1 VSRTWP
7 VRAVVPLVASLV
19 LPLLASAG
27 ATSGVIRVM
36 EPEPVSSP
44 TPVTHHGGDCQI
56 EFDSSAS
63 TTAALA
69 TIGSELL
76 EDLHLASGGS
86 VELCAFDISLYTSFL
101 PTVGFIHL
109 YAMDPVT
116 GLPGATVAGP
126 YQVDVTPTVLNDF
139 HIEVGGLTIPGDVWM
154 GLSTEIP
161 EDVIGW
167 RLTQNPPSVGSS
179 SDSSYRRGPG
189 GTGFIPYRLQTTLY
203 GTPVITS
210 VDDPAYAAP
219 GLRLQLPG
227 PNPSR
232 TGSWTASFTTPWRG
246 PARLE
251 LVDTS
256 GRRWKRAD
264 VAALEP
270 GTHQVALEGWG
281 RVPPG
286 TYFVRLTQ
294 NGRSVSRKV
303 MRVE

>member
-1 VSRTWP
+1 VSCTWP
-7 VRAVVPLVASLV
+7 FRAVVPVVASFV
-19 LPLLASAG
+19 LSPSLYAG
-27 ATSGVIRVM
+27 VPSGVIHLTD
-36 EPEPVSSP
+36 PVP
-44 TPVTHHGGDCQI
+44 AFAPAPVTHHDVDCVI
-56 EFDSSAS
+56 DFDSTAP

-116 GLPGATVAGP
+116 GLPGAIVAGP

-139 HIEVGGLTIPGDVWM
+139 HIEVGGLTIPGDIWM

-167 RLTQNPPSVGSS
+167 RLTQNPPSVGTS
-179 SDSSYRRGPG
+179 SDSAYRRGPG
-189 GTGFIPYRLQTTLY
+189 GTGFLPYRLQTTLY

-210 VDDPAYAAP
+210 VDDPAHAVPA
-219 GLRLQLPG
+219 LRLELPG
-227 PNPSR
+227 PNPAR
-232 TGSWTASFTTPWRG
+232 TSTWVVSYSTPWRG

-251 LVDTS
+251 LVDAS

-270 GTHQVALEGWG
+270 GTHQVGLEGWG

-286 TYFVRLTQ
+286 AYFVRFTQ
-294 NGRSVSRKV
+294 NGRSVSR
-303 MRVE
+303 RIIRTE